1 MQMNLKSLGARTVK
15 AVATVGVV
23 GTLALA
29 AATPSQARHGR
40 IAAAGVGFAA
50 GALLGAAAANAYEPA
65 YYGPG
70 YGAYAYAPD
79 YGGPVYAPGA
89 YAYEPGPGVY
99 GVNPSSCATEGNYGQ
114 TDYWA
119 C

>member
-1 MQMNLKSLGARTVK
+1 MRMNLKTAGARAVK

-50 GALLGAAAANAYEPA
+50 GAVVGAAAANAAAPA

-70 YGAYAYAPD
+70 YGSYAYAPGYDAYAYAP
-79 YGGPVYAPGA
+79 
-89 YAYEPGPGVY
+89 GPGVY
-99 GVNPSSCATEGNYGQ
+99 RTNPSSCGTEGNYGQ
-114 TDYWA
+114 TDFWA